1 MKKWHIT
8 IKIEDESPEELEMYD
23 VKDLYEN
30 YIAIS
35 RTFFDE
41 LLSYVKM
48 IRKYAV
54 GKGIEKVIG
63 PDRKLWTQNPWLLI
77 MFKDNEIQVPFWFL
91 LKRGKDLNGTLVAIG
106 PEHFYKFCSKD
117 KDSDDEIK
125 RLIEYLVAYPEKF
138 RVSVMIPNILP

>member
-8 IKIEDESPEELEMYD
+8 VKIEDEPPEELEMYD

-54 GKGIEKVIG
+54 GKGIEKIIG

-91 LKRGKDLNGTLVAIG
+91 LKREKDLNGTLVAIG

-138 RVSVMIPNILP
+138 RVSVIIPNILP